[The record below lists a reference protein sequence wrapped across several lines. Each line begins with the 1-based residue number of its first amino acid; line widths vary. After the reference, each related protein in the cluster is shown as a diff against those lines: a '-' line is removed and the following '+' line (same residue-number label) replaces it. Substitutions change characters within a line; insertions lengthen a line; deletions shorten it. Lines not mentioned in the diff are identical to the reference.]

1 MWPMG
6 DFDPMVR
13 HIMTEIYFRIGMDV
27 SLDDTGNDDEYEQLT
42 AAQVL
47 ER

>member
-1 MWPMG
+1 MG
-6 DFDPMVR
+6 DPMVWYGTLW
-13 HIMTEIYFRIGMDV
+13 MKKYFRIGMDV